1 MAEIV
6 MPRLSDT
13 MEEGTIVEW
22 LAEEG
27 AAVTA
32 GDELVEI
39 QTDKAI
45 ATYEAEESGTLHIVA
60 AVGATVALGGV
71 IAELR

>member
-1 MAEIV
+1 MAEVV

-27 AAVTA
+27 AAVNA

-45 ATYEAEESGTLHIVA
+45 ATYEAEEAGTLHIVA
-60 AVGATVALGGV
+60 AVGDTVALGGV

>member
-1 MAEIV
+1 MAAIV

-22 LAEEG
+22 LVEEG
-27 AAVTA
+27 ASVGA

-45 ATYEAEESGTLHIVA
+45 ATYEAEEAGVLHIVA
-60 AVGATVALGGV
+60 AVGDTVPLGDV

>member
-1 MAEIV
+1 V
-6 MPRLSDT
+6 
-13 MEEGTIVEW
+13 G
-22 LAEEG
+22 
-27 AAVTA
+27 A

-45 ATYEAEESGTLHIVA
+45 ATYEAEEAGVLHIVA
-60 AVGATVALGGV
+60 AVGDTVPLGGV

>member
-27 AAVTA
+27 ASVSA

-60 AVGATVALGGV
+60 ATGDTVPLGGV